1 MTSKKLEK
9 ISSYKDLVVWQKA
22 TELALFVY
30 KVSKVF
36 PKEEIYGLTSQI
48 RRCAVSVPSN
58 IAEGSERNSTRDYLR
73 FINMAHASL
82 AELETQLY
90 IAQRLDYVTGENYQ
104 QLQVSAAEIGRMLN
118 GLLRK
123 LEEKLVTGP
132 RPLATT

>member
-1 MTSKKLEK
+1 M
-9 ISSYKDLVVWQKA
+9 VWQKA

-30 KVSKVF
+30 SISKAF

-48 RRCAVSVPSN
+48 RRCSVSVPSN
-58 IAEGSERNSTRDYLR
+58 IAEGSERDSTRDYLR

-82 AELETQLY
+82 AELETQFY
-90 IAQRLDYVTGENYQ
+90 IAHRLGYVSEENYQ
-104 QLQVSAAEIGRMLN
+104 QLQISTAEIGRMLN
-118 GLLRK
+118 GLSKK